1 MKRLKGLFELVRVLV
16 IVAVVCV
23 GKALGR
29 VMKLER
35 NLLASKGRIPTIP
48 DDYLEFGVQDASP
61 GIENQDLRRILYSL
75 NRGSLK
81 NFPTLSEAS
90 IMMDSLTL
98 QFGPNY
104 IRKHVIGKSFEGR
117 PIEAFRIGF
126 LGKMEDSDSESVY
139 PNIKLSNKPAFL
151 LTSMHHSREPASL
164 TSGIYFVSKLLE
176 DAVYKQDPAS
186 YFLLSNI
193 DVWYVPFVN
202 PDGYAAIE
210 RTRNY
215 GIRKNQRKTCNSG
228 RSDEDGV
235 DINRN
240 YDYKFDNT
248 LVSKCD
254 PQEYSGEHPFSEP
267 ETKAIRDLVE
277 TVKSFNTA
285 VNLHTFGDLWT
296 IPWNC
301 CKKKDL
307 DEHVSKIYNEL
318 KYEILISSPSCIMRS
333 LFQMKGP
340 FFINSVTKGFSTSYF
355 TKSRN
360 EFENAS
366 KYCFSS
372 AARNPIMDYEA
383 SGEADDYLLGVHNII
398 SLSPEIGSDYFGFYP
413 PQSEIFPIA
422 KKYYPQIL
430 AVASK
435 STLELSISAKIH
447 IQKYGE
453 SGHGDFDFSLFNS
466 GLSAICSKGGNTS
479 LQNDTNGSSECYSV
493 FAWEMLSSNCSQEY
507 EFDPGYTQLGD
518 YSAGFRY
525 RSSNLKDWSL
535 SVNKM
540 HECNTHQ
547 LLLASVGK
555 KNIQEYDDGF
565 FKFIRGFTFNGS
577 IGPRTQRAFKLK
589 FEYKNSL
596 SSVFSRYSLSP
607 SPSSS
612 SNFIIH
618 ACIANLNGKQTNK
631 ICQCGFIKFPNGH
644 SSSNTA
650 LIVHSVN
657 SDHLCGQLYAI
668 KDEFLP
674 YPDTPSRGPGED
686 SSNKQNIIFLVNEPV
701 YTGINLTYLSICVI
715 IVTMITVISILYSII
730 YKKYNII
737 KTRTMDIS
745 VGPVVVE
752 ACSKA

>member
-1 MKRLKGLFELVRVLV
+1 MERFKRVFGISRVLV
-16 IVAVVCV
+16 IVVVVCV
-23 GKALGR
+23 GKVLGR
-29 VMKLER
+29 LMKLER
-35 NLLASKGRIPTIP
+35 ELQTSRNRISTVP
-48 DDYLEFGVQDASP
+48 DDYLEFRVPDLNP

-81 NFPTLSEAS
+81 NFPTLSETS
-90 IMMDSLTL
+90 VIMDSLMS
-98 QFGPNY
+98 QFGTNY

-117 PIEAFRIGF
+117 PIDVYMIGF
-126 LGKMEDSDSESVY
+126 LGKMDDSESENVY

-176 DAVYKQDPAS
+176 DAVYKKDPAS

-210 RTRNY
+210 RTHNY
-215 GIRKNQRKTCNSG
+215 KIRKNQRKTCNSG

-240 YDYKFDNT
+240 YDYKFDNS
-248 LVSKCD
+248 LISECD
-254 PQEYSGEHPFSEP
+254 PQEYSGEYPFSEP
-267 ETKAIRDLVE
+267 ETRAIRDLVE
-277 TVKSFNTA
+277 NVKSFNTA
-285 VNLHTFGDLWT
+285 VNLHAFGDLWT

-307 DEHVSKIYNEL
+307 DKNVANIYNEL
-318 KYEILISSPSCIMRS
+318 KYEILISSPSCIMRT
-333 LFQMKGP
+333 LFRMKGP
-340 FFINSVTKGFSTSYF
+340 FFINSVTKGFNTSYF

-372 AARNPIMDYEA
+372 AARNPVMDYEA

-435 STLELSISAKIH
+435 STLELSVSARIYL
-447 IQKYGE
+447 QEYGE
-453 SGHGDFDFSLFNS
+453 SGHGDLEFSLFNS
-466 GLSAICSKGGNTS
+466 GLSTICSKNSHSS
-479 LQNDTNGSSECYSV
+479 LQNGAREGSECYSI
-493 FAWEMLSSNCSQEY
+493 FAWELLSSNCNQEY
-507 EFDPGYTQLGD
+507 EFDPGNTQFGN

-535 SVNKM
+535 LVNRT
-540 HECNTHQ
+540 HECNTQQ
-547 LLLASVGK
+547 LLLVSVNK
-555 KNIQEYDDGF
+555 KNSKEYDEGL

-577 IGPRTQRAFKLK
+577 VEPRLHRGFKIRFK
-589 FEYKNSL
+589 YRNS
-596 SSVFSRYSLSP
+596 SSSILPGYNSSP
-607 SPSSS
+607 SPS

-618 ACIANLNGKQTNK
+618 VCLANVNDKHNNK
-631 ICQCGFIKFPNGH
+631 ICQCGFIKFPSGN
-644 SSSNTA
+644 SRSNTA
-650 LIVHSVN
+650 LIVHSVS
-657 SDHLCGQLYAI
+657 SDHLCGQLHAS

-674 YPDTPSRGPGED
+674 YPDAPGRGSEKD
-686 SSNKQNIIFLVNEPV
+686 SSSKQDIVFLINEPV
-701 YTGINLTYLSICVI
+701 YTGINLTYLSVCVI
-715 IVTMITVISILYSII
+715 IVTMVTVTSILYSII
-730 YKKYNII
+730 YKRYNI
-737 KTRTMDIS
+737 TRTKTVDRN
-745 VGPVVVE
+745 VEPVMVE
-752 ACSKA
+752 SFSKA